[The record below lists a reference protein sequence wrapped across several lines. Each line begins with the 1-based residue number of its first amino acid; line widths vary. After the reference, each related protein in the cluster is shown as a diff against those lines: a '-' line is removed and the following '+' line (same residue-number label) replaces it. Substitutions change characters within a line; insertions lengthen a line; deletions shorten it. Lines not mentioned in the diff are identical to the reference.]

1 MGLFNS
7 DEKKRPEHKATAA
20 KSSPETGKDSGPGVL
35 MPLTGI
41 SAPGAKSV
49 GSKTGSPQAAASGRG
64 SGSPP
69 SVGSATTFTGKIV
82 ADEDLEVLGTVEG
95 TIHLDQHHL
104 TIGVGG
110 VVQADVEANSVLVIG
125 RVTGNVCATDVIEV
139 RSGGYVG
146 GDVAAPRIIM
156 ADGAIVI
163 GSLDM
168 KAALPKDL
176 EDHEP
181 PQPESPQLETPQT
194 VGEVYRARS
203 EGSA

>member
-1 MGLFNS
+1 MGMFKS
-7 DEKKRPEHKATAA
+7 DEKKRSGHKAAA
-20 KSSPETGKDSGPGVL
+20 ADTRPETAKDPGPGVL
-35 MPLTGI
+35 MPLTGV
-41 SAPGAKSV
+41 SAPRATEA
-49 GSKTGSPQAAASGRG
+49 GSGSDSPDAAASGRG
-64 SGSPP
+64 CGSPP

-104 TIGVGG
+104 TVGASG
-110 VVQADVEANSVLVIG
+110 VVKADVEANSVLVIG

-146 GDVAAPRIIM
+146 GDLAAPRIIM
-156 ADGAIVI
+156 ADGSIVI

-176 EDHEP
+176 VDHEP
-181 PQPESPQLETPQT
+181 PKLETPKT
-194 VGEVYRARS
+194 VGDVYRTRS
-203 EGSA
+203 DDPA